1 MTSIRNHYY
10 NPFSSS
16 FLGVFVPNSSYAA
29 NDSYISLEDIDLN
42 YQPVPPPFA
51 SGIHAVL
58 SVITLI
64 LGSYL
69 HIRVLFCL
77 RKDDSILKGITQVFV
92 VTNLTLHILAIS
104 TSCITNI
111 VHTFPSIA
119 VNYICP
125 IIWFL
130 IYQCI
135 NLITFYSFICALMR
149 YFFIVHTEKVNSY
162 GKEKVKTIFF
172 VLSILIPL
180 ILTIWKASDSGHL
193 DALSYI
199 NRCYGRHH
207 DSFLVETSRMNVLK
221 KSFCQVPN
229 YAELKG
235 YDKLIAMGKQILCIA
250 STIIMII
257 MGSNLTEGFI
267 YYKLFSYMNK

>member
-1 MTSIRNHYY
+1 MASIAYHFY
-10 NPFSSS
+10 NPFNSGI
-16 FLGVFVPNSSYAA
+16 LGIFSPNSSFAA
-29 NDSYISLEDIDLN
+29 NDSYNILEDIDLY
-42 YQPVPPPFA
+42 YQPLPPPFA

-77 RKDDSILKGITQVFV
+77 KKDDSILKGITQVFV
-92 VTNLTLHILAIS
+92 VTNLTLHILAIT
-104 TSCITNI
+104 TSCTTNI
-111 VHTFPSIA
+111 VHTFPNIA
-119 VNYICP
+119 VDYICP

-130 IYQCI
+130 IYLCAD
-135 NLITFYSFICALMR
+135 LITFYSFISALMR

-162 GKEKVKTIFF
+162 GKDKVKTAFL

-180 ILTIWKASDSGHL
+180 ILTIWKASDYGHL

-207 DSFLVETSRMNVLK
+207 DTFLVETSRINVLK
-221 KSFCQVPN
+221 KTFCQVPN
-229 YAELKG
+229 YAKLEG
-235 YDKLIAMGKQILCIA
+235 YDKLIAIGKHILCVA
-250 STIIMII
+250 STIIMVI
-257 MGSNLTEGFI
+257 MGSNITEGFI
-267 YYKLFSYMNK
+267 YFKLFSYMNK

>member
-1 MTSIRNHYY
+1 MASISNHFY
-10 NPFSSS
+10 NPFNSGI
-16 FLGVFVPNSSYAA
+16 LGIFSPNSSFAA
-29 NDSYISLEDIDLN
+29 NDSYTILEDIDLY
-42 YQPVPPPFA
+42 YQPVPTPIA

-64 LGSYL
+64 LGLYL

-77 RKDDSILKGITQVFV
+77 KKDDSILKRITQVFV
-92 VTNLTLHILAIS
+92 FTNLTMLILAIS

-111 VHTFPSIA
+111 IHTFPKI
-119 VNYICP
+119 VVDYICP

-130 IYQCI
+130 LYQSI
-135 NLITFYSFICALMR
+135 NLIIFYSFICALMR
-149 YFFIVHTEKVNSY
+149 YFFIVHTERVNAY
-162 GKEKVKTIFF
+162 GKEKVKTIFLM
-172 VLSILIPL
+172 LSILIPL
-180 ILTIWKASDSGHL
+180 ILTLWIASDSGHL

-207 DSFLVETSRMNVLK
+207 DSFLVETSRINVLK

-229 YAELKG
+229 YAELEG
-235 YDKLIAMGKQILCIA
+235 NDKLIAMGKQILCLARI
-250 STIIMII
+250 IIMMI